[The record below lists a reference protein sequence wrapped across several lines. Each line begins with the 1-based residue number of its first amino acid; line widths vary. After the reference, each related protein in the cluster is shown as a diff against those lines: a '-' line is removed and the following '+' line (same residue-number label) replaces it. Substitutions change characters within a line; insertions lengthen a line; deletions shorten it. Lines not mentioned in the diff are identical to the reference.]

1 MKINLSLLQCHL
13 QIKCVDS
20 LHWRHDIHIISS
32 VQFSSVTQS
41 CPTLYNTMNCSTPG
55 FPVHHQLPKLTQT
68 YVHWVGDCIQLS
80 HPLSSPSPSLPSLWV
95 FFNVA
100 IGKKWSKYWNVS
112 FSINSSNEYSGLI
125 SFMMDWLDPL
135 SVQGTLKSLLKH
147 HNSKASILWCSA
159 FFIVQLPHPYMTT
172 GGKK

>member
-1 MKINLSLLQCHL
+1 MFTELVIASNYLILC
-13 QIKCVDS
+13 
-20 LHWRHDIHIISS
+20 
-32 VQFSSVTQS
+32 
-41 CPTLYNTMNCSTPG
+41 
-55 FPVHHQLPKLTQT
+55 
-68 YVHWVGDCIQLS
+68 
-80 HPLSSPSPSLPSLWV
+80 HPLLSLPSNFPNLWV

-147 HNSKASILWCSA
+147 HNSKASIL
-159 FFIVQLPHPYMTT
+159 
-172 GGKK
+172 